1 MDVLSAA
8 HDKHLQPTS
17 FDFDESIEDE
27 HAIEVLTEKV
37 TKSFKRSQEKI
48 ISLGDYKI
56 TEDEESVRKNIKSQ
70 LATELQDLSVK
81 FRKLQQGY
89 LKKLKSREKNV
100 GKAKQYQEVFDELMD
115 ESYDIGFSKDQSQV
129 LQEAEENANQ
139 QEKEILQIAKSI
151 NELSSIFKDLAI
163 LVIEQG
169 TILDR
174 IDYNVEQT
182 VHNMEKGLGEIRQ
195 ANQSQK
201 SYRNKLCMLLLCICI
216 FVLLIAFIF
225 KFILK

>member
-1 MDVLSAA
+1 LRVEKKSGRPSNFEDGKLLQEIELESKSQWTQVAKVIRDDFQVIRKQMDVLSAA

-89 LKKLKSREKNV
+89 LKKIKIEGKKYWQIKTISR
-100 GKAKQYQEVFDELMD
+100 
-115 ESYDIGFSKDQSQV
+115 
-129 LQEAEENANQ
+129 
-139 QEKEILQIAKSI
+139 SI
-151 NELSSIFKDLAI
+151 
-163 LVIEQG
+163 
-169 TILDR
+169 
-174 IDYNVEQT
+174 
-182 VHNMEKGLGEIRQ
+182 
-195 ANQSQK
+195 
-201 SYRNKLCMLLLCICI
+201 
-216 FVLLIAFIF
+216 
-225 KFILK
+225 